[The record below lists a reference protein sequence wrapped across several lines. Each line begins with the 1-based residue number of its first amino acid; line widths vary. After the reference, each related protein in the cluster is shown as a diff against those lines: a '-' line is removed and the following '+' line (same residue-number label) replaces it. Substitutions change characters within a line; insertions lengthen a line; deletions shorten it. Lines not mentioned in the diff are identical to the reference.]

1 MSFCRDCKTVGVEMS
16 IRIKCLKTGIL
27 CVFLFSTAFIHAI
40 HPQHAKDLAEPV
52 EREYNEWQPPVK
64 IMNAIGLE
72 EGMVIGEIGAGG
84 GRFTV
89 WFADRVGESGKVYAN
104 DIDVGA
110 LLHLKKRCQK
120 LNLANVIAR
129 IGKGIDPNIPAGVLD
144 IAFMIGTYHHLD
156 QPVELIRNIIP
167 TLKQDGMLV
176 IVENDPEKSGWTSHT
191 TPRDILIEQVD
202 RAGFELIKMETFLQ
216 RDNIYYF
223 QPKK

>member
-1 MSFCRDCKTVGVEMS
+1 MS
-16 IRIKCLKTGIL
+16 IRIKSLKARIL
-27 CVFLFSTAFIHAI
+27 CVFLFSTVFIHALP
-40 HPQHAKDLAEPV
+40 PQQAKDLAEPV

-89 WFADRVGESGKVYAN
+89 WFADRVGESGRVYAN
-104 DIDVGA
+104 DIDMGA

-120 LNLANVIAR
+120 HNLTNVIAR
-129 IGKGIDPNIPAGVLD
+129 IGKGTDPNIPAGVLD
-144 IAFMIGTYHHLD
+144 MAFMIGTYHHLD
-156 QPVELIRNIIP
+156 HPVELIRNIIP
-167 TLKQDGMLV
+167 SLKRGGILV

-191 TPRDILIEQVD
+191 TPKDVLIAQVD

-223 QPKK
+223 QPKI

>member
-1 MSFCRDCKTVGVEMS
+1 MSTEKR
-16 IRIKCLKTGIL
+16 RLKLGIL
-27 CVFLFSTAFIHAI
+27 YVSLCLILSATALPFN
-40 HPQHAKDLAEPV
+40 QTKDLAEPV
-52 EREYNEWQPPVK
+52 EKEYNKWQPPDKILNAMGVK
-64 IMNAIGLE
+64 

-89 WFADRVGESGKVYAN
+89 WFADRVGESGKVFAN
-104 DIDVGA
+104 DIDMAA

-120 LNLANVIAR
+120 LTFTNVIPR
-129 IGKGIDPNIPAGVLD
+129 IGKGTNPNIPPNVLD

-156 QPVELIRNIIP
+156 DPVGLIRNIIP
-167 TLKQDGMLV
+167 TLKPDGMLV

-191 TPRDILIEQVD
+191 TPKDTLIAQVGQ
-202 RAGFELIKMETFLQ
+202 AGFELMKMDTFLQ